1 MSNPDRPHDNFVD
14 GFMAEYY
21 AECHEHLTAVRRI
34 LLGAERRPGSL
45 TPHVLEE
52 LFRSFHSIKG
62 LSGMVEMRDAELVS
76 HHLESCLR
84 NLRGRTGSLTADTV
98 STLIEGTQALEHVI
112 A

>member
-21 AECHEHLTAVRRI
+21 AECDEHLTTVRRI
-34 LLGAERRPGSL
+34 LLGAEHRPSSL
-45 TPHVLEE
+45 TPPALEE

-62 LSGMVEMRDAELVS
+62 LSGMVEVRDAEQVA

-84 NLRGRTGSLTADTV
+84 TLRGRTASLTEDTL
-98 STLIEGTQALEHVI
+98 SILIEGTQ
-112 A
+112 